1 MARYPANDRAFYT
14 GQLIGHA
21 DRHAHYRAYQQ
32 QRAKL
37 YGGRGAGWT
46 GHEPCGVHVQRHR
59 CVRHG
64 HCRTVLRHGRP
75 AAHGTRLRCRVSYIR
90 RSPCR
95 QSSFSPLTGSLSVRR
110 CARASVPL
118 GLEQIFSTCGS
129 IVAGMYMVQWCS
141 SARARLWSMRFPIL
155 F

>member
-1 MARYPANDRAFYT
+1 MARYPANDRAFYA

-59 CVRHG
+59 CGRHG

-75 AAHGTRLRCRVSYIR
+75 AAHGTRLRCCVSYIR

-95 QSSFSPLTGSLSVRR
+95 QSSFSPLSGSLSVRR
-110 CARASVPL
+110 CARACHWVWSRSSAPAAASL
-118 GLEQIFSTCGS
+118 RGCT
-129 IVAGMYMVQWCS
+129 WCS
-141 SARARLWSMRFPIL
+141 SARARLRSMRSPIL